1 MYKKGQDWITT
12 TWLSRWSENQQ
23 VNHQI
28 VNPHCKVFCYRKIVI
43 QQWITTT
50 WYSHGRAQ
58 VESFFFLSTKL
69 LSFKIFM
76 KSPLSIYEELAT
88 PPIFMVEY
96 WTFQFQRRWW
106 RHVYF
111 PLSVGFWRE
120 QEEARG
126 QLFYKIAEKKVVGCE
141 VKRNKK

>member
-1 MYKKGQDWITT
+1 
-12 TWLSRWSENQQ
+12 
-23 VNHQI
+23 
-28 VNPHCKVFCYRKIVI
+28 
-43 QQWITTT
+43 
-50 WYSHGRAQ
+50 
-58 VESFFFLSTKL
+58 
-69 LSFKIFM
+69 M
-76 KSPLSIYEELAT
+76 KSPLLIYEELAK

-96 WTFQFQRRWW
+96 WTFRFQRRWW

-141 VKRNKK
+141 VKRNKKEKKFTELDLEQLSMERRLLETQLSHM

>member
-1 MYKKGQDWITT
+1 
-12 TWLSRWSENQQ
+12 
-23 VNHQI
+23 
-28 VNPHCKVFCYRKIVI
+28 
-43 QQWITTT
+43 
-50 WYSHGRAQ
+50 
-58 VESFFFLSTKL
+58 
-69 LSFKIFM
+69 M

-141 VKRNKK
+141 VKRNKKETEIHGARLGTIINGKKTTWNAVIAHVDFISAFSSHPQTNRVTCLNFSEII